1 MRRHTWALAIGGGV
15 LAGLLILLAWLQI
28 RTVDVHVAALRKKL
42 EINVR
47 APVHIITVHGLGYK
61 FVG

>member
-1 MRRHTWALAIGGGV
+1 
-15 LAGLLILLAWLQI
+15 
-28 RTVDVHVAALRKKL
+28 VAALRKKL